1 MLESSFKRAY
11 SFYGELAKKIAPNFG
26 YLKED
31 LKKSGLRY
39 TVEEYLSLSMFV
51 SLILLCIEIPVIT
64 FMLSFF
70 THVVWALLMSI
81 AISVSITATIFLLF
95 TTYPRTQYDSIAS
108 EIERGLPFAVSYMTA
123 SASSD
128 APPIEIFRS
137 ISKLD
142 EYPELKEQALNVIRD
157 VEGLG
162 LDLSSALKRES
173 KRTPSRQFK
182 ELLIGIDSTLRS
194 GADLS
199 LFLSNRA
206 TNLFNN
212 YQKRIK
218 EYSNLLSMIV
228 EIYITV
234 VIVGSIFFTIMATV
248 MSMMGGANDI
258 LMMQFFISFIIMPLI
273 SVALAYYI
281 KMASP

>member
-1 MLESSFKRAY
+1 
-11 SFYGELAKKIAPNFG
+11 
-26 YLKED
+26 
-31 LKKSGLRY
+31 
-39 TVEEYLSLSMFV
+39 
-51 SLILLCIEIPVIT
+51 
-64 FMLSFF
+64 
-70 THVVWALLMSI
+70 
-81 AISVSITATIFLLF
+81 
-95 TTYPRTQYDSIAS
+95 
-108 EIERGLPFAVSYMTA
+108 MTA

-142 EYPELKEQALNVIRD
+142 EYPELKEQALNIIRD

-162 LDLSSALKRES
+162 LDLSSALRRES

-194 GADLS
+194 GADLPI
-199 LFLSNRA
+199 FLGNRA
-206 TNLFNN
+206 NNLFNS
-212 YQKRIK
+212 YQRRIK
-218 EYSNLLSMIV
+218 DYSNLLSMIV

-248 MSMMGGANDI
+248 MSMMGGTADI
-258 LMMQFFISFIIMPLI
+258 LMMQFFISFVIMPMI

-281 KMASP
+281 KIASP